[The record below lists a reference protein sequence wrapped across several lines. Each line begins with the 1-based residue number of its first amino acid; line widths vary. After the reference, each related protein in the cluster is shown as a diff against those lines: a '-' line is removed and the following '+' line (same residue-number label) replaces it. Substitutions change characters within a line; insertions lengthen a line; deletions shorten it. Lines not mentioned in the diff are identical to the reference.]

1 MKNLLSCFAMMLLI
15 PTTLLS
21 SCQQEEEKTP
31 LPPAEAPVIRLLLE
45 DLVAAH
51 EGGDYAI
58 EYVVEHP
65 VEGQKPEVEAA
76 DAWIEDIQVDLT
88 HIRFTVLAN
97 DENRDRST
105 KLTVSYSGAETTCE
119 AQISQLRTAYRSDV
133 FAMPSSASIP
143 YRIPAIAVT
152 SQGRLIAVADYRHSR
167 QDIGVVHNGR
177 IDLHY
182 RISDDHGL
190 TWGETQTLIE
200 GQGADSPDFMN
211 VGYGDPCI
219 VADRESDRVL
229 ILSCAGNVSYPNGS
243 RNNHQCIARFY
254 SEDGGQTWS
263 QPEDIAE
270 SIYSQFDEGNNGPVR
285 SMFVASGRIYQSRFV
300 KVNDYYRLYCA
311 VLMRNV
317 NGVSMNFVLY
327 SDDFGG
333 NWSVLGGVD
342 RAPVSQTAD
351 EAKVEELPDGSL
363 LISSRWDGGRYFN
376 IFTFDDPIQATGS
389 WGTKSFSGASNKGV
403 VAEGNATN
411 GELLVLPVVRNRDGE
426 AMYLLLQSLPLGPGR
441 ANVGIYYQELATAE
455 DYESPV
461 AVARKW
467 EGVYQVTRLGSA
479 YSTMDFQKDHTIGF
493 LWEESTYCTEG
504 GGYTIAYDKFTVE
517 ALTNGAYSY
526 REE

>member
-1 MKNLLSCFAMMLLI
+1 MKNLLSIFALMLML

-21 SCQQEEEKTP
+21 SCKQEEEKP
-31 LPPAEAPVIRLLLE
+31 LPPAEDPVLSLQLD
-45 DLVAAH
+45 DLVAAN
-51 EGGDYAI
+51 EGGSYAI
-58 EYVVEHP
+58 EYTVENPVQGVVP
-65 VEGQKPEVEAA
+65 AVEVAEAWVENV
-76 DAWIEDIQVDLT
+76 QVDAT
-88 HIRFTVLAN
+88 HIRFEVLAN
-97 DENRDRST
+97 GENRDRSAT
-105 KLTVSYSGAETTCE
+105 LTVRYEGAAATRQ
-119 AQISQLRTAYRSDV
+119 ARVSQVRVPFRSDV
-133 FAMPSSASIP
+133 FVMQSSAAIP

-152 SQGRLIAVADYRHSR
+152 RSGRLISVADYRHSR
-167 QDIGVVHNGR
+167 QDIGVAHNGR

-182 RISDDHGL
+182 RISDDHGV
-190 TWGETQTLIE
+190 TWGEVQTLIE

-254 SEDGGQTWS
+254 SEDAGQTWS
-263 QPEDIAE
+263 APEDIAE
-270 SIYSQFDEGNNGPVR
+270 SIYSQFDNGSNGPVR
-285 SMFVASGRIYQSRFV
+285 SMFVASGRIFQSRFV

-376 IFTFDDPIQATGS
+376 IFTFDNAEQATGS

-411 GELLVLPVVRNRDGE
+411 GELLVLPVLRNRDGE
-426 AMYLLLQSLPLGPGR
+426 AVYLLLQSLPLGPGR